1 MKTTLLFSL
10 LICASTIVTAQTTQK
25 TTSGI
30 VTMNGADL
38 NKMIDQSGI
47 VYDEEGN
54 KVDSLK
60 VADMLK
66 GEKYRIVLM
75 KKNSDSLMRRVI
87 QKRDLVKEAEQY
99 ELTKIALRPPSPKL
113 QVGTT
118 LNLDPLA
125 KKTNIEA
132 LTQKSI
138 LMIFW
143 HPGCFSTNNY
153 DKVNELIRSIKNP
166 KGLEV
171 LLISYETVNSVADGL
186 KQTPIFYN
194 QLFVDAGAVTKAYQ
208 TENMP
213 IMLVADQNHTIKFAS
228 WGNSDSVIKGLKEAL
243 LEVDK

>member
-1 MKTTLLFSL
+1 MRTTLLLSL

-38 NKMIDQSGI
+38 NKMMDQSGI

-99 ELTKIALRPPSPKL
+99 ERTKIALRPPSPLL

-118 LNLDPLA
+118 LSLDPLA
-125 KKTNIEA
+125 KKTNTEA

-143 HPGCFSTNNY
+143 YPGCFSTNNY

-171 LLISYETVNSVADGL
+171 LLISHETVNSVADGL
-186 KQTPIFYN
+186 KKTPIFYN
-194 QLFVDAGAVTKAYQ
+194 QLFIDAGAVTKAYQ

-213 IMLVADQNHTIKFAS
+213 IMLVADQNHTIRFAS
-228 WGNSDSVIKGLKEAL
+228 WGNPDSIIKGLKEAL